1 MGSIFIKGLKVLVSD
16 EDIPRI
22 QKYTWRVFRPKAY
35 PWLIYFRAYD
45 GGSHKTRQEM
55 FLHRFLMGCKKG
67 DGLVVDHIN
76 GNTLDCTRENL
87 RIVSVAQNTQN
98 SRIKSANTSGYKNV
112 SYNTKHGKWKVD
124 VASNGVSHFGG
135 YFSDIN
141 KAAEKAAELR
151 KIYQGEFATNMTTKQ
166 MEDDDE

>member
-1 MGSIFIKGLKVLVSD
+1 MGDILIKGIKVQVSD
-16 EDIPRI
+16 EDISRI

-35 PWLIYFRAYD
+35 PWLVYFRAYD

-55 FLHRFLMGCKKG
+55 FLHRFIMGCKKG

-76 GNTLDCTRENL
+76 GDTLNCTRENL

-98 SRIKSANTSGYKNV
+98 SRINSANTSGHKNV
-112 SYNTKHGKWKVD
+112 SYNSKLGKWKVD

-135 YFSDIN
+135 YFSDIDDAV
-141 KAAEKAAELR
+141 KKAAELR
-151 KIYQGEFATNMTTKQ
+151 KLYQGDFATEITTKRK
-166 MEDDDE
+166 EESDE